1 MKAILGLVSGFVT
14 TLNTRG
20 DKSPAE
26 MGRAKRGGLRGIRRV
41 LMERRRHI
49 AVLAIILYFFITIP
63 LWMQPPVKT
72 HLFLLLS
79 GLRYGEEVSDCGCQ
93 QTGSLPSE
101 TEMRA
106 LVRSAIQKEQG
117 GDAK

>member
-1 MKAILGLVSGFVT
+1 MIEEETQMKAILGLVSGFVT

-49 AVLAIILYFFITIP
+49 AVLAIILYFFYNDSIMDATTCEDTPIS
-63 LWMQPPVKT
+63 VT
-72 HLFLLLS
+72 
-79 GLRYGEEVSDCGCQ
+79 LRASLRR
-93 QTGSLPSE
+93 GS
-101 TEMRA
+101 
-106 LVRSAIQKEQG
+106 Q
-117 GDAK
+117 